1 MSKLLFYPILLFI
14 YLFSLIPKKVHYLFS
29 DISAWLLRDL
39 FKYRVDVVLTNIAR
53 SFPEKKYKEI
63 KAIVKKFYSNFTDNF
78 FEMLWSVSK
87 SQEKNRANVTAENL
101 DVLTSAFKLGGS
113 AMVVLGHQANWE
125 QMLAIDISPSGFRN
139 EDMRMV
145 YKKMNSKLSDLLIH
159 WIRGRRSAGT
169 LVEMNDIAR
178 YMFKHKDEQLCYI
191 FIADQAPLPGSR
203 YVTSFLNQK
212 TRFFSGPEQLSRK
225 LDMPVL
231 YLNIERVER
240 GKYRAGLT
248 SITEHPTSLSDGE
261 ISQRFASLLEEGIIK
276 SPSDWLWTHRR
287 WKRDN

>member
-39 FKYRVDVVLTNIAR
+39 FKYRVDVVVTNIAR

-63 KAIVKKFYSNFTDNF
+63 KAIVRKFYLNFTDNF

-87 SQEKNRANVTAENL
+87 SEDKIRSGVTAENL
-101 DVLTSAFKLGGS
+101 DVLASAFKLGGS
-113 AMVVLGHQANWE
+113 ALIVLGHQANWE
-125 QMLAIDISPSGFRN
+125 RMLAIDISPTGYRN

-169 LVEMNDIAR
+169 LVEMN
-178 YMFKHKDEQLCYI
+178 E
-191 FIADQAPLPGSR
+191 
-203 YVTSFLNQK
+203 
-212 TRFFSGPEQLSRK
+212 
-225 LDMPVL
+225 MPVL

-248 SITEHPTSLSDGE
+248 SITEHPSSLNDGE

-276 SPSDWLWTHRR
+276 APSDWLWTHRR